1 LSIKTLVMPEWWIFA
16 PMSPCFLMLAAEF
29 AFRMRALAMAERAPR
44 DDATSA
50 A

>member
-1 LSIKTLVMPEWWIFA
+1 MPEWWIFA
-16 PMSPCFLMLAAEF
+16 PMPICFLMLAAEF
-29 AFRMRALAMAERAPR
+29 VFRMRALAMSERAPR

>member
-1 LSIKTLVMPEWWIFA
+1 MP
-16 PMSPCFLMLAAEF
+16 PCFLMLAAEF
-29 AFRMRALAMAERAPR
+29 VFRMRTLALAERVPR